1 MSVTIRASSSFDS
14 VHEMNVANS
23 NFSTLWA
30 SLGLDTGDEL
40 MGSID
45 AQIVND
51 ALNSANPNLMI
62 RETVEIGN
70 MINCGLS
77 TDQANRYLQC
87 MRCIV
92 DEAIQTT
99 GKVYWS

>member
-1 MSVTIRASSSFDS
+1 MTVTIRASQEFDS
-14 VHEMNVANS
+14 VHELNVANS
-23 NFSTLWA
+23 NFATLWA
-30 SLGLDTGDEL
+30 SLGLDTSDEL

-45 AQIVND
+45 AQIVNN
-51 ALNSANPNLMI
+51 ALNSVNPDLMI
-62 RETVEIGN
+62 RETVVDGN
-70 MINCGLS
+70 MITCGI
-77 TDQANRYLQC
+77 TQDQVERYVKC